1 MSDSD
6 TSNSS
11 LVDRLRNLADALAH
25 GSGKTVE
32 ISYADI
38 DLAANEIEFLQK
50 RLSEALAMS
59 PAHRDTEG
67 RCICQD
73 QHRRGYCTEPGC
85 PYSSGV
91 RNTKLSMSMFSNKE
105 DLKQA
110 ELIHVLMTAS
120 TGDLFNALVRRI
132 NYDGRDIASITF
144 GEMER
149 AIDGAKLP

>member
-59 PAHRDTEG
+59 SGIREG
-67 RCICQD
+67 
-73 QHRRGYCTEPGC
+73 
-85 PYSSGV
+85 
-91 RNTKLSMSMFSNKE
+91 K
-105 DLKQA
+105 
-110 ELIHVLMTAS
+110 
-120 TGDLFNALVRRI
+120 
-132 NYDGRDIASITF
+132 
-144 GEMER
+144 
-149 AIDGAKLP
+149 